1 MDYLEILNA
10 QGSILANIQS
20 MKVTLEEIR
29 TKKPESIYVKGLEKH
44 IRQMS
49 ESYFTFKFVHQQFEL
64 MQKMNNNYH
73 RENMELRF
81 EIEKLKE
88 KNANLMNGI

>member
-1 MDYLEILNA
+1 
-10 QGSILANIQS
+10 
-20 MKVTLEEIR
+20 
-29 TKKPESIYVKGLEKH
+29 
-44 IRQMS
+44 
-49 ESYFTFKFVHQQFEL
+49 

-88 KNANLMNGI
+88 QNTNLMNGI